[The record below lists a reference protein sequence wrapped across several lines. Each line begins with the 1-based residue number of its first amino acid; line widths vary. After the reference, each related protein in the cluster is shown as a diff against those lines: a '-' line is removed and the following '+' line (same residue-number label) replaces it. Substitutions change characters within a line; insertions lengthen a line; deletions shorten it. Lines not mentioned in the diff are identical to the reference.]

1 MMLSILILLFTI
13 LPALELYV
21 LIKVG
26 TVIGALNTIAIIII
40 TGILGAFL
48 ARLQG
53 FLVLRKIQENVAQ
66 GILPSSELLDAALIL
81 IGGLLLLTPGFITDV
96 FGFCLLLA
104 PMRLII
110 KFFLKKRL
118 EGMMKEGQAVHFT
131 WHQSSQNNIKYKDID
146 IS

>member
-53 FLVLRKIQENVAQ
+53 FLVLRKIQENVA
-66 GILPSSELLDAALIL
+66 
-81 IGGLLLLTPGFITDV
+81 
-96 FGFCLLLA
+96 
-104 PMRLII
+104 
-110 KFFLKKRL
+110 
-118 EGMMKEGQAVHFT
+118 
-131 WHQSSQNNIKYKDID
+131 
-146 IS
+146 